1 METFNGLRLA
11 QAHQA
16 ELVAQAAQDRL
27 AAIARSGR
35 RSRIAELT
43 GWWTAR
49 TAPGPAQ
56 SVEAAAGGAGCCEPA
71 GAC

>member
-16 ELVAQAAQDRL
+16 ELVAQAARDRL
-27 AAIARSGR
+27 AATARSGR
-35 RSRIAELT
+35 RSRFAALT
-43 GWWTAR
+43 GWWVSR
-49 TAPGPAQ
+49 TAPAPNHAA
-56 SVEAAAGGAGCCEPA
+56 EAAGIAAGGCEPA